1 MSWSLALDRIKTQIS
16 QDDLER
22 WIAPLKATLTDQVL
36 ILWAPNAFVI
46 DKVESD
52 FAIQIRE
59 ATADFAESVT
69 YRVGEPRSNEVS
81 THKTDPG
88 AVQAASALLKSIWSD
103 DERGMPADFA
113 RSALFATA
121 RYGKD
126 DRPQHVGKEIY
137 AQTNMRMSHTGPALT
152 YHDED
157 VYLAVLHMARE
168 FPIGDEIVFSLRDLA
183 QTLNVST
190 SGPSLKS
197 IEERLYRLH
206 GAKVEVEVQN
216 RSGTRTYSGY
226 LISSFARDET
236 LGIRGRGQSWALKI
250 DRGLTR
256 LLTPNLLTR
265 IEWDTRKG
273 LQGGVAKRL
282 HAYYASYAEPYP
294 VKVETLVQLC
304 AISTT
309 SDRRKRQLVTEGLDQ
324 LEKAG
329 FLLSWMMDS
338 GGLVRVK
345 KAAVLEG

>member
-1 MSWSLALDRIKTQIS
+1 MSWSLALDRIKSQIS
-16 QDDLER
+16 HDDYER
-22 WIAPLKATLTDQVL
+22 WIAPLKATLADKVL
-36 ILWAPNAFVI
+36 ILWAPNAFVV
-46 DKVESD
+46 DKVQADLDHTVRQS
-52 FAIQIRE
+52 
-59 ATADFAESVT
+59 TADFAESVI
-69 YRVGEPRSNEVS
+69 YRVGDPKRSMDAPTNS
-81 THKTDPG
+81 DPG
-88 AVQAASALLKSIWSD
+88 VEQTASALLKAIWTD

-152 YHDED
+152 HHDED
-157 VYLAVLHMARE
+157 VYLAVLHIARE

-206 GAKVEVEVQN
+206 GAKIEVEAQN
-216 RSGTRTYSGY
+216 RAGTRTYSGY
-226 LISSFARDET
+226 LISSFARAET
-236 LGIRGRGQSWALKI
+236 VGAGGRGQSWALKI
-250 DRGLTR
+250 DRRLTR

-265 IEWDTRKG
+265 IEWNTRKE

-282 HAYYASYAEPYP
+282 HAYYASYAEPYA
-294 VKVETLVQLC
+294 VKIDTLVQLC
-304 AISTT
+304 GIVAS
-309 SDRRKRQLVTEGLDQ
+309 SDRRKRQMVKDGLDQ
-324 LEKAG
+324 LVSAG

-338 GGLVRVK
+338 GTLVRVK
-345 KAAVLEG
+345 KAVQLG